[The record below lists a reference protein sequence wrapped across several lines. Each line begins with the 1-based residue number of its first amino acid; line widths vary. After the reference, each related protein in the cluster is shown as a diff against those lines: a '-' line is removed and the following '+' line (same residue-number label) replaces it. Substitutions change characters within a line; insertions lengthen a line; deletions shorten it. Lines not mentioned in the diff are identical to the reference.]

1 MRRRWPRS
9 FSAAQLWRDDLPV
22 SAVVH
27 MALLRLRLCP
37 LLHLL
42 LHLLLHPKLLLLL
55 HGDPD
60 GWQCRAGEC
69 REVRE

>member
-1 MRRRWPRS
+1 
-9 FSAAQLWRDDLPV
+9 
-22 SAVVH
+22 

>member
-1 MRRRWPRS
+1 
-9 FSAAQLWRDDLPV
+9 
-22 SAVVH
+22 

-60 GWQCRAGEC
+60 GWRVPCWR
-69 REVRE
+69 VP